1 LKVFTYF
8 VEPARYTINLAHNVH
23 KRNNIDYCFIKST
36 TYVENK
42 YINNKIFLDKLSF
55 LARINLIFKI
65 FNQNDFIIVN
75 GYNNYVFLLNFFL
88 NILSIKKKFIA
99 IESDSQYTIKRNIL
113 LRFIKW
119 IYLNIIFR
127 NKYILGFP
135 GGSNNHKKLF
145 YSYGMNKKRI
155 FLMPMMVNNSNF
167 FLKHK
172 QKPVNFT
179 FLFVGR
185 IELEKGIE
193 SLIKIFIKHFKNTN
207 VILKIVGS
215 GSKLELLKKQY
226 NFNQIIFL
234 GKLTDRKLINEY
246 HNASCFV
253 LPSVFEP
260 WGLVV
265 NEALSSSLPV
275 ITTKEV
281 GASYDLIMNKN
292 TGFICNNMREFGFK
306 MKYLYENQDQV
317 MKLSKNA
324 DNLMRNKWNYQFYEQ
339 CLRDVI
345 LKIRN
350 EAN

>member
-1 LKVFTYF
+1 
-8 VEPARYTINLAHNVH
+8 
-23 KRNNIDYCFIKST
+23 
-36 TYVENK
+36 
-42 YINNKIFLDKLSF
+42 
-55 LARINLIFKI
+55 
-65 FNQNDFIIVN
+65 
-75 GYNNYVFLLNFFL
+75 
-88 NILSIKKKFIA
+88 
-99 IESDSQYTIKRNIL
+99 
-113 LRFIKW
+113 
-119 IYLNIIFR
+119 
-127 NKYILGFP
+127 
-135 GGSNNHKKLF
+135 
-145 YSYGMNKKRI
+145 MNKKRI

-167 FLKHK
+167 FFKHK
-172 QKPVNFT
+172 KKPENFT

-226 NFNQIIFL
+226 NCNQIIFL

-253 LPSVFEP
+253 LPSIFEP

-345 LKIRN
+345 IKIRN
-350 EAN
+350 ESN